1 MTLENISTVM
11 PTVDVDVNGLT
22 RHVAP
27 VGNELKF
34 TFQDGLS
41 LTVAIRNTGTDGQVE
56 DLMYVGTYAMR
67 GEPMTGGH
75 KFASVRHLTEG
86 LGIVLSNLER
96 QGSRLVGTA

>member
-11 PTVDVDVNGLT
+11 PTVDVNVNGVIK
-22 RHVAP
+22 HVAP

-34 TFQDGLS
+34 MFEDGLS
-41 LTVAIRNTGTDGQVE
+41 LTVTIRNTGSDGQVE

-67 GEPMTGGH
+67 GEPMPGGH
-75 KFASVRHLTEG
+75 KFASMRHLTEG

>member
-11 PTVDVDVNGLT
+11 PVVDVDVNGVIK
-22 RHVAP
+22 HVAP

-34 TFQDGLS
+34 MFEDGLS
-41 LTVAIRNTGTDGQVE
+41 LTVTIRNTGSDGQVE

-67 GEPMTGGH
+67 GEPMPGGH

-86 LGIVLSNLER
+86 LGIILSNLER